1 MTELI
6 LHIGAGKTGTTAIQQ
21 ALSASRGRLGE
32 AGIGY
37 PTMPGFDVDTSGVA
51 HNPIAYALAGYDT
64 GVDLSAVRERLEAVA
79 ASCRRIVLSAEVL
92 YMRPRADEFTDRA
105 AYQHAKER
113 MIAATAALLKGFDTR
128 VICYLRR
135 QDDWFESVYAERV
148 KTWKA
153 GDYVTHSFFEG
164 LDDDP
169 YIDQLDRWAA
179 HFGDRLWVR
188 PYEAAQLAGGD
199 VVTDFATTLALPT
212 LTMPGGKSKSP
223 VNPRLKRDVLEY
235 QRCLSRLSLGRLER
249 QQLTRAL
256 KEVSSRIERYEG
268 PDPSGWQRFMEP
280 AHRRKLM
287 RACEPR
293 NRYVAQ
299 RYFNASAEQ
308 LFIEAVHYPDEA
320 SYPGLQ
326 TADALV
332 LRAEIRR
339 VLRRPGFRLER
350 ALMGLRRRV
359 LSPPRFIRFAGRCL
373 LKGLS
378 RRRAV

>member
-6 LHIGAGKTGTTAIQQ
+6 LYIGAGKTGTTAIQQ
-21 ALSASRGRLGE
+21 ALSASRARLEE
-32 AGIGY
+32 AGIAY
-37 PTMPGFDVDTSGVA
+37 PTMPGFDVDASGVA

-79 ASCRRIVLSAEVL
+79 AACRRIVLSAEVF
-92 YMRPRADEFTDRA
+92 YMRPRADDCADRA
-105 AYQHAKER
+105 AYERAKER
-113 MIAATAALLKGFDTR
+113 MIAATAALLKGFETR

-135 QDDWFESVYAERV
+135 QDEWFESIYAERV

-153 GDYVTHSFFEG
+153 GDYVSRSFFES

-179 HFGDRLWVR
+179 HFGDRVRVR

-199 VVTDFATTLALPT
+199 VVTDFATTLALPMLAT
-212 LTMPGGKSKSP
+212 PGGKSTSP

-235 QRCLSRLSLGRLER
+235 QRCLSRLSLGTLER

-256 KEVSSRIERYEG
+256 KEVSARLDRYEG
-268 PDPSGWQRFMEP
+268 PDPPGWQRFIEP
-280 AHRRKLM
+280 PHRRTLM

-308 LFIEAVHYPDEA
+308 LFTEEVPYPDEA

-326 TADALV
+326 AADALM
-332 LRAEIRR
+332 LRAELHRI
-339 VLRRPGFRLER
+339 LRRPGFRLER
-350 ALMGLRRRV
+350 ALMHLRQRV
-359 LSPPRFIRFAGRCL
+359 SSPPQFVRIVGRYL

-378 RRRAV
+378 RGRTA